1 MATNGNN
8 ILIYVGGSLVAGT
21 RSDEIQTD
29 AGLIEISSPDT
40 GDWAA
45 FIAGRK
51 TWAFSQSWLLPAA
64 ADLSR
69 LLQVGTTVTIRI
81 VGRGESLGL
90 TGSAIVRTC
99 KITNTRGN
107 LANGSF
113 AFQGTGPLTQE
124 TPPET
129 TT

>member
-8 ILIYVGGSLVAGT
+8 VLIFVDGALVAGT

-29 AGLIEISSPDT
+29 CGLIEIASPDT
-40 GDWAA
+40 GQWAA
-45 FIAGRK
+45 YIAGRK
-51 TWAFSQSWLLPAA
+51 TWAINQSWLLPAA
-64 ADLSR
+64 SDLGR

-81 VGRGESLGL
+81 LGRGAAKGL
-90 TGSAIVRTC
+90 TGQAFVKTC

-107 LANGSF
+107 ISNGSF

-124 TPPET
+124 T
-129 TT
+129 

>member
-8 ILIYVGGSLVAGT
+8 VLIFVDGALVAGT

-29 AGLIEISSPDT
+29 CGLIEIASPDT
-40 GDWAA
+40 GQWAA
-45 FIAGRK
+45 YIAGRK
-51 TWAFSQSWLLPAA
+51 TWAINQSWLLPAA
-64 ADLSR
+64 SDLGR

-81 VGRGESLGL
+81 LGRGAAKGL
-90 TGSAIVRTC
+90 TGQAIVNTC

-107 LANGSF
+107 ISNGSF

-124 TPPET
+124 T
-129 TT
+129 

>member
-1 MATNGNN
+1 MAINGNN

-45 FIAGRK
+45 YIAGRK

-64 ADLSR
+64 ADISR

-81 VGRGESLGL
+81 LGRGASKGL
-90 TGSAIVRTC
+90 TGQAIVKAC

-107 LANGSF
+107 ISNGSF
-113 AFQGTGPLTQE
+113 AFQGTGALTEEQE
-124 TPPET
+124 E
-129 TT
+129 

>member
-29 AGLIEISSPDT
+29 CGLIEISSPSN
-40 GDWAA
+40 GEWAA
-45 FIAGRK
+45 YIAGRK
-51 TWAFSQSWLLPAA
+51 TWAISQSWLLPAA

-81 VGRGESLGL
+81 VGRGASAGL
-90 TGSAIVRTC
+90 TGTAIVRTC
-99 KITNTRGN
+99 KITNTLGN

-113 AFQGTGPLTQE
+113 AFQGTGPLTAE
-124 TPPET
+124 T
-129 TT
+129 

>member
-8 ILIYVGGSLVAGT
+8 ILIYVGGQLVAGT

-29 AGLIEISSPDT
+29 AGLIEISSPSN
-40 GDWAA
+40 GEWAA
-45 FIAGRK
+45 FISGRK
-51 TWAFSQSWLLPAA
+51 TWSFSQSWLLPAA
-64 ADLSR
+64 SDLSR

-81 VGRGESLGL
+81 LGRGASTGL

-99 KITNTRGN
+99 KITNTRLN

-113 AFQGTGPLTQE
+113 AFQGTDPLTQE
-124 TPPET
+124 T
-129 TT
+129 

>member
-8 ILIYVGGSLVAGT
+8 VLIFVDGALVAGT

-29 AGLIEISSPDT
+29 CGLIEIASPDT
-40 GDWAA
+40 GQWAA
-45 FIAGRK
+45 YIAGRK
-51 TWAFSQSWLLPAA
+51 TWDINQSWLLPAA
-64 ADLSR
+64 SDLGR

-81 VGRGESLGL
+81 LGRGAAKGL
-90 TGSAIVRTC
+90 TGQAIVKTC

-107 LANGSF
+107 ISNGSF

-124 TPPET
+124 T
-129 TT
+129 